1 MTQLAVLDSGSNAL
15 TRNFDRAA
23 ALAEAAER
31 YGALIE
37 FYKGQMK
44 EGLDYAK
51 IPGTDKPSLLQP
63 GADKLCALFGLT
75 TTLEITEATKDWIGK
90 DTYGEPF
97 FSFSYRCRIYRTGT
111 DILLGEADGSCSSFE
126 RGFRYR
132 NAKPS
137 CPECGQETIFKSKKE
152 KGGGWFCW
160 AKHGGCGAE
169 FNAGD
174 PAITNQ
180 EVGQVKNPDIFDLV
194 HPIQMRAQKRAKVA
208 AVRTVTCS
216 SEFFT
221 QDMEELTIPV
231 YRSSEPTKSA
241 EPPASSK
248 PAPAPAKGKVMT
260 NADKLVQLLDKYRIT
275 DAEVRKGIAQKYL
288 KGRKAGELKPSE
300 FAKVLLDIES
310 ALTTTTEPAP
320 TQATQQ
326 PSEEPEDSLWDGVE
340 G

>member
-1 MTQLAVLDSGSNAL
+1 MSQALAVVDGGSVV
-15 TRNFDRAA
+15 TRNFDRAS
-23 ALAEAAER
+23 ALLEAAER
-31 YGALIE
+31 YATLIE

-44 EGLDYAK
+44 EGLDYAV
-51 IPGTDKPSLLQP
+51 IPGTAKPSLLQP

-75 TTLEITEATKDWIGK
+75 TTLEITDVVKDWIGK

-97 FSFSYRCRIYRTGT
+97 FAFSYRCRIYRTGT

-137 CPECGQETIFKSKKE
+137 CPDCGQETIFKSKTE
-152 KGGGWFCW
+152 DGWFCW
-160 AKHGGCGAE
+160 LKQGGCGAK
-169 FNAGD
+169 FKAND
-174 PAITNQ
+174 PKITGQ

-221 QDMEELTIPV
+221 QDMEELTIPAS
-231 YRSSEPTKSA
+231 RSTEPTKSA
-241 EPPASSK
+241 EPQNSSK
-248 PAPAPAKGKVMT
+248 PAPAPAKGKVLT
-260 NADKLVQLLDKYRIT
+260 NADKLGQLLDSYGIN
-275 DAEVRKGIAQKYL
+275 DAEVRKGIGQKYL
-288 KGRKAGELKPSE
+288 NGRKAGELKPSE
-300 FAKVLLDIES
+300 FAKVLQEVEG
-310 ALTTTTEPAP
+310 ALATTSDPAP
-320 TQATQQ
+320 Q
-326 PSEEPEDSLWDGVE
+326 PNPEESPTDDWDGGE